1 MLSFNNLE
9 LVLGGKTLFDD
20 VSLTIHHH
28 QKVGLVGANGTG
40 KTSLFKVIKKEI
52 EVDQS
57 TVSFPNDLRISYL
70 AQEVPASDEIAL
82 QYVLSGDYRL
92 IEIQHEIELA
102 EKEEK
107 FELLAELY
115 ETYSALDG
123 YSAKSKAEQLM
134 AGLGFKSEDFS
145 KSLKDFSG
153 GWRVRLNLAKTLMQ
167 PSDLMLL
174 DEPTNHL
181 DLDAI
186 LWLSNWIKSFPGAL
200 ILISHDRDFL
210 DDCVSSIAHL
220 YRQSIELY
228 SGNFTQFEILRAAKL
243 AEIQSN
249 FIKQQ
254 KEVAHMQSFIN
265 RFKAKATKARQ
276 AQSRVKALEK
286 MELIAPAHIDSP
298 FNFTISETEK
308 ISNPLIS
315 LSESNLGYDN
325 PILSKINLTIA
336 PGDRIGLLGP
346 NGAGKSTLIKSIVGS
361 IPVLDGDREIGSNF
375 RVGYFSQ
382 HQVDDLDL
390 SISAFTH
397 IQRLD
402 ETKTEKQ
409 IRTYLGGFNFKGDKV
424 KDPIHLFSGGE
435 KARLAFAIISYQKP
449 NILLMDEPT
458 NHLDM
463 EMRHA
468 LTIALQAF
476 KGAILLI
483 SHDRHLLNSS
493 VDHFYLVDN
502 GGVDLFNGDL
512 NDYKNYILDIK
523 STGIKETKKKSKT
536 SKEDRDDNTKLLKS
550 LSIDISKLEKRLLR
564 LNAKLEEANLKL
576 ADPNLYK
583 DDSADNLQDLIRN
596 QLELSNEVELADQQ
610 WMDKVTTIR
619 IFILKRMARPERFE
633 LPTPWF
639 VAKYSIQ
646 LSYGRFF

>member
-40 KTSLFKVIKKEI
+40 KTSLFKIIKKEI

-57 TVSFPNDLRISYL
+57 TVSFPSDLRISYL
-70 AQEVPASDEIAL
+70 AQEVKGTDEIAL
-82 QYVLSGDYRL
+82 DYVLSGDSNL
-92 IEIQHEIELA
+92 IDIQKKIENAEIEENYEILG
-102 EKEEK
+102 
-107 FELLAELY
+107 ELY
-115 ETYSALDG
+115 EVYSSLDG

-134 AGLGFKSEDFS
+134 VGLGFKSDDFD
-145 KSLKDFSG
+145 KPLKDFSG

-186 LWLSNWIKSFPGAL
+186 LWLSNWIKSFKGAL

-210 DDCVSSIAHL
+210 DDCVSYVAHL
-220 YRQSIELY
+220 YHQSIELY
-228 SGNFTQFEILRAAKL
+228 SGNYSQFEILRAAKM

-298 FNFTISETEK
+298 FNFTISETDK
-308 ISNPLIS
+308 ISNPLVT
-315 LSESNLGYDN
+315 LNRAELGYSE
-325 PILSKINLTIA
+325 PILLNVGFTIC

-346 NGAGKSTLIKSIVGS
+346 NGAGKSTLIKSIVGTLP
-361 IPVLDGDREIGSNF
+361 ILDGDRETGTNIK
-375 RVGYFSQ
+375 VGYFSQ

-390 SISAFTH
+390 SISAFVH

-409 IRTYLGGFNFKGDKV
+409 IRTYLGGFAFKGDKV
-424 KDPIHLFSGGE
+424 KDPIRLFSGGE

-468 LTIALQAF
+468 LTVAIQTF

-493 VDHFYLVDN
+493 VDTFYLIDN
-502 GGVDLFNGDL
+502 GALEIFDGDL
-512 NDYKNYILDIK
+512 DDYKNYILDIK
-523 STGIKETKKKSKT
+523 SSDNKQSKKKKSTKDGP
-536 SKEDRDDNTKLLKS
+536 KEDNSEKIKTLNSSISKLDKRLFRLNTKLT
-550 LSIDISKLEKRLLR
+550 D
-564 LNAKLEEANLKL
+564 ANNKL
-576 ADPNLYK
+576 ADPELYS
-583 DDSADNLQDLIRN
+583 DDSSEDLQDLIRN
-596 QLELSNEVELADQQ
+596 QLELTNEVEAAEKE
-610 WMDKVTTIR
+610 WMDKAAELD
-619 IFILKRMARPERFE
+619 ILK
-633 LPTPWF
+633 
-639 VAKYSIQ
+639 
-646 LSYGRFF
+646 

>member
-28 QKVGLVGANGTG
+28 QKVGLIGANGTG

-57 TVSFPNDLRISYL
+57 SVSYPNDLRISYL

-92 IEIQHEIELA
+92 LEIQHEIELA

-107 FELLAELY
+107 FEILAELY

-134 AGLGFKSEDFS
+134 VGLGFKSEDFN
-145 KSLKDFSG
+145 KPLKDFSG

-210 DDCVSSIAHL
+210 DDCVSFIAHL
-220 YRQSIELY
+220 YHQSIELY

-249 FIKQQ
+249 YVKQQ

-315 LSESNLGYDN
+315 LSDSSLGYN
-325 PILSKINLTIA
+325 TPILSMVNLSIA

-361 IPVLDGDREIGSNF
+361 ISLIDGQREAGTNF
-375 RVGYFSQ
+375 KVGYFSQ

-468 LTIALQAF
+468 LTIALQTF
-476 KGAILLI
+476 RGAILLI

-502 GGVDLFNGDL
+502 GRVDIFNGDL

-523 STGIKETKKKSKT
+523 SSDIKETKKKVKSSKDN
-536 SKEDRDDNTKLLKS
+536 KEDNSKLIKS
-550 LSIDISKLEKRLLR
+550 LNIEISKLEKRLLR
-564 LNAKLEEANLKL
+564 LNTKLDEANLKL
-576 ADPNLYK
+576 ADPDLYK
-583 DDSADNLQDLIRN
+583 DDSSDNLQDLIRN
-596 QLELSNEVELADQQ
+596 QLELSNEVELADQE
-610 WMDKVTTIR
+610 WMDKVTH
-619 IFILKRMARPERFE
+619 LE
-633 LPTPWF
+633 
-639 VAKYSIQ
+639 S
-646 LSYGRFF
+646 LS

>member
-40 KTSLFKVIKKEI
+40 KTSLFKIIKKEI

-57 TVSFPNDLRISYL
+57 TVSFPSDLRISYL
-70 AQEVPASDEIAL
+70 AQEVKGTDEIAL
-82 QYVLSGDYRL
+82 DYVLSGDSNL
-92 IEIQHEIELA
+92 IDIQKKIEKAEIDENYEILG
-102 EKEEK
+102 
-107 FELLAELY
+107 ELY
-115 ETYSALDG
+115 EVYSSLDG

-134 AGLGFKSEDFS
+134 VGLGFKSDDFD
-145 KSLKDFSG
+145 KPLKDFSG

-186 LWLSNWIKSFPGAL
+186 LWLSNWIKSFKGAM

-210 DDCVSSIAHL
+210 DDCVSYVAHL
-220 YRQSIELY
+220 YQQSIELY
-228 SGNFTQFEILRAAKL
+228 SGNYSQFEILRAAKM

-298 FNFTISETEK
+298 FNFTISETDK
-308 ISNPLIS
+308 ISNPLVT
-315 LSESNLGYDN
+315 LNRAGLGYSE
-325 PILSKINLTIA
+325 PILSNVGFTIC

-346 NGAGKSTLIKSIVGS
+346 NGAGKSTLIKSIVGTLP
-361 IPVLDGDREIGSNF
+361 ILDGDRETGTNIK
-375 RVGYFSQ
+375 VGYFSQ

-390 SISAFTH
+390 SISAFVH

-409 IRTYLGGFNFKGDKV
+409 IRTYLGGFAFKGDKV
-424 KDPIHLFSGGE
+424 KDPIRLFSGGE

-468 LTIALQAF
+468 LTVAIQTF

-493 VDHFYLVDN
+493 VDTFYLIDN
-502 GGVDLFNGDL
+502 GALEIFDGDL
-512 NDYKNYILDIK
+512 DDYKNYILDIK
-523 STGIKETKKKSKT
+523 SSDNKQSKKKKSVKNGP
-536 SKEDRDDNTKLLKS
+536 KEDNSEKIKTLNSSISKLDKRLFRLNTKLT
-550 LSIDISKLEKRLLR
+550 
-564 LNAKLEEANLKL
+564 EANNKL
-576 ADPNLYK
+576 ADPELYS
-583 DDSADNLQDLIRN
+583 DDSSEDLQDLIRN
-596 QLELSNEVELADQQ
+596 QLELTNEIEAAEKE
-610 WMDKVTTIR
+610 WMDR
-619 IFILKRMARPERFE
+619 AAELDILK
-633 LPTPWF
+633 
-639 VAKYSIQ
+639 
-646 LSYGRFF
+646 

>member
-28 QKVGLVGANGTG
+28 QKVGLIGANGTG

-57 TVSFPNDLRISYL
+57 SVSYPNDLRISYL

-92 IEIQHEIELA
+92 LEIQHEIELA

-107 FELLAELY
+107 FEILAELY

-134 AGLGFKSEDFS
+134 VGLGFKSEDFN
-145 KSLKDFSG
+145 KPLKDFSG

-210 DDCVSSIAHL
+210 DDCVSFIAHL
-220 YRQSIELY
+220 YHQSIELY

-249 FIKQQ
+249 YVKQQ

-298 FNFTISETEK
+298 FNFTIFETEK

-315 LSESNLGYDN
+315 LSDSSLGYN
-325 PILSKINLTIA
+325 TPILSMVNLSIA

-361 IPVLDGDREIGSNF
+361 ISLIDGQREAGTNF
-375 RVGYFSQ
+375 KVGYFSQ

-402 ETKTEKQ
+402 ETQTEKQ

-468 LTIALQAF
+468 LTIALQTF
-476 KGAILLI
+476 RGAILLI

-502 GGVDLFNGDL
+502 GRVDIFNGDL

-523 STGIKETKKKSKT
+523 SSDIKETKKKVKSSKDN
-536 SKEDRDDNTKLLKS
+536 KEDNSKLIKS
-550 LSIDISKLEKRLLR
+550 LNIEISKLEKRLLR
-564 LNAKLEEANLKL
+564 LNTKLDEANLKL
-576 ADPNLYK
+576 ADPDLYK
-583 DDSADNLQDLIRN
+583 DDSSDNLQDLIRN
-596 QLELSNEVELADQQ
+596 QLELSNEVELADQE
-610 WMDKVTTIR
+610 WMDKVTH
-619 IFILKRMARPERFE
+619 LE
-633 LPTPWF
+633 
-639 VAKYSIQ
+639 S
-646 LSYGRFF
+646 LS

>member
-361 IPVLDGDREIGSNF
+361 IPVLDGNREIGSNF

-502 GGVDLFNGDL
+502 GGVDIFNGDL
-512 NDYKNYILDIK
+512 DDYKNYILDIK

-550 LSIDISKLEKRLLR
+550 LSKDISKLEKRLLR

-596 QLELSNEVELADQQ
+596 QLELSNEVELADQE
-610 WMDKVTTIR
+610 WMDKVT
-619 IFILKRMARPERFE
+619 
-633 LPTPWF
+633 
-639 VAKYSIQ
+639 Q
-646 LSYGRFF
+646 LESLS

>member
-40 KTSLFKVIKKEI
+40 KTSLFKIIKKEI

-57 TVSFPNDLRISYL
+57 TVSFPSDLRISYL
-70 AQEVPASDEIAL
+70 AQEVKGTDEIAL
-82 QYVLSGDYRL
+82 DYVLSGDSNL
-92 IEIQHEIELA
+92 IDIQKKIEKAEIDENYEILG
-102 EKEEK
+102 
-107 FELLAELY
+107 ELY
-115 ETYSALDG
+115 EVYSSLDG

-134 AGLGFKSEDFS
+134 VGLGFKSDDFD
-145 KSLKDFSG
+145 KPLKDFSG

-186 LWLSNWIKSFPGAL
+186 LWLSNWIKSFKGAM

-210 DDCVSSIAHL
+210 DDCVSYVAHL
-220 YRQSIELY
+220 YQQSIELY
-228 SGNFTQFEILRAAKL
+228 SGNYSQFEILRAAKM

-298 FNFTISETEK
+298 FNFTISETDK
-308 ISNPLIS
+308 ISNPLVT
-315 LSESNLGYDN
+315 LNRAGLGYSE
-325 PILSKINLTIA
+325 PILSNVGFTIC

-346 NGAGKSTLIKSIVGS
+346 NGAGKSTLIKSIVGTLP
-361 IPVLDGDREIGSNF
+361 ILDGDRETGTNIK
-375 RVGYFSQ
+375 VGYFSQ

-390 SISAFTH
+390 SISAFVH

-409 IRTYLGGFNFKGDKV
+409 IRTYLGGFAFKGDKV
-424 KDPIHLFSGGE
+424 KDPIRLFSGGE

-468 LTIALQAF
+468 LTVAIQTF

-493 VDHFYLVDN
+493 VDTFYLIDN
-502 GGVDLFNGDL
+502 GALEIFDGDL
-512 NDYKNYILDIK
+512 DDYKNYILDIK
-523 STGIKETKKKSKT
+523 SSDNKQSKKKKSVKDGL
-536 SKEDRDDNTKLLKS
+536 KEDNSEKIKTLNSSISKLDKRLFRLNTKLT
-550 LSIDISKLEKRLLR
+550 
-564 LNAKLEEANLKL
+564 EANNKL
-576 ADPNLYK
+576 ADPELYS
-583 DDSADNLQDLIRN
+583 DDSSEDLQDLIRN
-596 QLELSNEVELADQQ
+596 QLELTNEVEAAEKE
-610 WMDKVTTIR
+610 WMDKAAELD
-619 IFILKRMARPERFE
+619 ILK
-633 LPTPWF
+633 
-639 VAKYSIQ
+639 
-646 LSYGRFF
+646 

>member
-28 QKVGLVGANGTG
+28 QKVGLIGANGTG

-57 TVSFPNDLRISYL
+57 SVSYPNDLRISYL
-70 AQEVPASDEIAL
+70 AQEVPASDEITL
-82 QYVLSGDYRL
+82 QYVLSGDHML
-92 IEIQHEIELA
+92 LEIQREIELA

-107 FELLAELY
+107 FEILAELY
-115 ETYSALDG
+115 EKYTALDG
-123 YSAKSKAEQLM
+123 YSAQSKAEQLM
-134 AGLGFKSEDFS
+134 VGLGFKSEDFN
-145 KSLKDFSG
+145 KPLKDFSG

-210 DDCVSSIAHL
+210 DDCVSFIAHL
-220 YRQSIELY
+220 YHQSIELY

-249 FIKQQ
+249 YVKQQ

-286 MELIAPAHIDSP
+286 MELVAPAHIDSP

-315 LSESNLGYDN
+315 LSDSSLGYDI
-325 PILSKINLTIA
+325 PILSMVNLSIA

-361 IPVLDGDREIGSNF
+361 ISLIDGQREVGTNF
-375 RVGYFSQ
+375 KVGYFSQ
-382 HQVDDLDL
+382 HQVNDLDL

-402 ETKTEKQ
+402 EIKTEKQ

-468 LTIALQAF
+468 LTIALQTF
-476 KGAILLI
+476 RGAILLI

-502 GGVDLFNGDL
+502 GRVDIFNGDL

-523 STGIKETKKKSKT
+523 SSDIKEKKKKAKSSKDN
-536 SKEDRDDNTKLLKS
+536 KEYNNKLIKS
-550 LSIDISKLEKRLLR
+550 LNIEISKLEKRLLR
-564 LNAKLEEANLKL
+564 LNTKLEEANLKL
-576 ADPNLYK
+576 ADPDLYK
-583 DDSADNLQDLIRN
+583 DHSSDNLQDLIRN
-596 QLELSNEVELADQQ
+596 QLELSNEVKLADQE
-610 WMDKVTTIR
+610 WMDKVTH
-619 IFILKRMARPERFE
+619 LE
-633 LPTPWF
+633 
-639 VAKYSIQ
+639 S
-646 LSYGRFF
+646 LS

>member
-20 VSLTIHHH
+20 VSLTIHHQ

-40 KTSLFKVIKKEI
+40 KTSLFKVIKNEI

-57 TVSFPNDLRISYL
+57 SVNFPSDLRISYL
-70 AQEVPASDEIAL
+70 AQEVPGSDEISL
-82 QYVLSGDYRL
+82 DYVLSGDHKL
-92 IEIQHEIELA
+92 IEIQKEIELA
-102 EKEEK
+102 EREEK
-107 FELLAELY
+107 YDLLAELY
-115 ETYSALDG
+115 ETYSSLDG

-134 AGLGFKSEDFS
+134 VGLGFKSEDFT

-200 ILISHDRDFL
+200 ILISHDREFL
-210 DDCVSSIAHL
+210 DDCVSYIAHL
-220 YRQSIELY
+220 YHQSIELY
-228 SGNFTQFEILRAAKL
+228 SGNYSQFEILRAAKM

-315 LSESNLGYDN
+315 LSQSNLGYKEV
-325 PILSKINLTIA
+325 ILSSIDLTIC

-361 IPVLDGDREIGSNF
+361 IPILNGNREVGTNF

-390 SISAFTH
+390 SISAFIH

-468 LTIALQAF
+468 LTIALQTF

-493 VDHFYLVDN
+493 VDSFYLVDN
-502 GGVDLFNGDL
+502 GKVDIFNGDL
-512 NDYKNYILDIK
+512 NDYKNYILDIN
-523 STGIKETKKKSKT
+523 SVELRESKKKKN
-536 SKEDRDDNTKLLKS
+536 KEPNEIKDNTQAIKS
-550 LSIDISKLEKRLLR
+550 LNIEISKLEKRLIR
-564 LNAKLEEANLKL
+564 LNNKLDEANLKL
-576 ADPNLYK
+576 ADPDLYNDSSN
-583 DDSADNLQDLIRN
+583 DDLQDLIRN
-596 QLELSNEVELADQQ
+596 QLELSNEVELVDAE
-610 WMDKVTTIR
+610 WMDRVSK
-619 IFILKRMARPERFE
+619 LDS
-633 LPTPWF
+633 LN
-639 VAKYSIQ
+639 
-646 LSYGRFF
+646 

>member
-134 AGLGFKSEDFS
+134 VGLGFKSEDFS

-220 YRQSIELY
+220 YHQSIELY

-249 FIKQQ
+249 FVKQQ

-502 GGVDLFNGDL
+502 GGVDIFNGDL

-550 LSIDISKLEKRLLR
+550 LSTDISKLEKRLLR

-610 WMDKVTTIR
+610 WMDKVT
-619 IFILKRMARPERFE
+619 
-633 LPTPWF
+633 
-639 VAKYSIQ
+639 Q
-646 LSYGRFF
+646 LESLS

>member
-28 QKVGLVGANGTG
+28 QKVGLIGANGTG

-57 TVSFPNDLRISYL
+57 SVSYPNDLRISYL

-92 IEIQHEIELA
+92 LEIQHEIELA

-107 FELLAELY
+107 FEILAELY

-134 AGLGFKSEDFS
+134 VGLGFKSEDFN
-145 KSLKDFSG
+145 KPLKDFSG

-210 DDCVSSIAHL
+210 DDGVSFIAHL
-220 YRQSIELY
+220 YHQSIELY

-249 FIKQQ
+249 YVKQQ
-254 KEVAHMQSFIN
+254 KEVVHMQSFIN

-315 LSESNLGYDN
+315 LSDSSLGYN
-325 PILSKINLTIA
+325 TPILSMVNLSIA

-361 IPVLDGDREIGSNF
+361 ISLIDGQREAGTNF
-375 RVGYFSQ
+375 KVGYFSQ

-402 ETKTEKQ
+402 ETQTEKQ
-409 IRTYLGGFNFKGDKV
+409 IRSYLGGFNFKGDKV

-468 LTIALQAF
+468 LTIALQTF
-476 KGAILLI
+476 RGAILLI

-502 GGVDLFNGDL
+502 GRVDIFNGDL

-523 STGIKETKKKSKT
+523 SSDIKETKKKVKSSKDN
-536 SKEDRDDNTKLLKS
+536 KEDNSKLIKS
-550 LSIDISKLEKRLLR
+550 LNIEISKLEKRLLR
-564 LNAKLEEANLKL
+564 LNTKLDEANLKL
-576 ADPNLYK
+576 ADPDLYK
-583 DDSADNLQDLIRN
+583 DDSSDNLQDLIRN
-596 QLELSNEVELADQQ
+596 QLELSNEVELADQE
-610 WMDKVTTIR
+610 WMDKVTH
-619 IFILKRMARPERFE
+619 LE
-633 LPTPWF
+633 
-639 VAKYSIQ
+639 S
-646 LSYGRFF
+646 LS

>member
-20 VSLTIHHH
+20 VSLTIHHQ

-40 KTSLFKVIKKEI
+40 KTSLFKVIKNEI

-57 TVSFPNDLRISYL
+57 SVNFPSDLRISYL
-70 AQEVPASDEIAL
+70 AQEVPGSDEISL
-82 QYVLSGDYRL
+82 DYVLSGDHKL
-92 IEIQHEIELA
+92 IEIQKEIELA
-102 EKEEK
+102 EREEK
-107 FELLAELY
+107 YDLLAELY
-115 ETYSALDG
+115 ETYSSLDG

-134 AGLGFKSEDFS
+134 VGLGFKSEDFT

-200 ILISHDRDFL
+200 ILISHDREFL
-210 DDCVSSIAHL
+210 DDCVSYIAHL
-220 YRQSIELY
+220 YHQSIELY
-228 SGNFTQFEILRAAKL
+228 SGNYSQFEILRAAKM

-315 LSESNLGYDN
+315 LNQSNLGYKEV
-325 PILSKINLTIA
+325 ILSSIDLTIC

-361 IPVLDGDREIGSNF
+361 IPILNGDREVGTNF

-390 SISAFTH
+390 SISAFIH

-402 ETKTEKQ
+402 DTKTEKQ
-409 IRTYLGGFNFKGDKV
+409 IRTYLGGFNFRGDKV

-468 LTIALQAF
+468 LTIALQTF

-493 VDHFYLVDN
+493 VDSFYLVDN
-502 GGVDLFNGDL
+502 GKVDIFNGDL
-512 NDYKNYILDIK
+512 NDYKNYILDIN
-523 STGIKETKKKSKT
+523 SVELRDTKKKKNKEPNESK
-536 SKEDRDDNTKLLKS
+536 DNTQAIKS
-550 LSIDISKLEKRLLR
+550 LNIEISKLEKRLLR
-564 LNAKLEEANLKL
+564 LNSKLDEANLKL
-576 ADPNLYK
+576 ADPDLYK
-583 DDSADNLQDLIRN
+583 DSSNDDLQDLIRN
-596 QLELSNEVELADQQ
+596 QLELSNEVELVDKE
-610 WMDKVTTIR
+610 WMD
-619 IFILKRMARPERFE
+619 MASK
-633 LPTPWF
+633 LD
-639 VAKYSIQ
+639 S
-646 LSYGRFF
+646 LN

>member
-57 TVSFPNDLRISYL
+57 TISFPNDLRISYL

-512 NDYKNYILDIK
+512 DDYKNYILDIK

-550 LSIDISKLEKRLLR
+550 LSTDISKLEKRLLR

-610 WMDKVTTIR
+610 WMDKVT
-619 IFILKRMARPERFE
+619 
-633 LPTPWF
+633 
-639 VAKYSIQ
+639 Q
-646 LSYGRFF
+646 LESLS

>member
-40 KTSLFKVIKKEI
+40 KTSLFKIIKKEI

-57 TVSFPNDLRISYL
+57 TVSFPSDLRISYL
-70 AQEVPASDEIAL
+70 AQEVKGTDEIAL
-82 QYVLSGDYRL
+82 DYVLSGDSNL
-92 IEIQHEIELA
+92 IDIQKKIEKAETDENYEILG
-102 EKEEK
+102 
-107 FELLAELY
+107 ELY
-115 ETYSALDG
+115 EVYSSLDG

-134 AGLGFKSEDFS
+134 VGLGFKSDDFD
-145 KSLKDFSG
+145 KPLKDFSG

-186 LWLSNWIKSFPGAL
+186 LWLSNWIKSFKGAM

-210 DDCVSSIAHL
+210 DDCVSYVAHL
-220 YRQSIELY
+220 YQQSIELY
-228 SGNFTQFEILRAAKL
+228 SGNYSQFEILRAAKM

-298 FNFTISETEK
+298 FNFTISETDK
-308 ISNPLIS
+308 ISNPLVT
-315 LSESNLGYDN
+315 LNRAGLGYSE
-325 PILSKINLTIA
+325 PILSNVGFTIC

-346 NGAGKSTLIKSIVGS
+346 NGAGKSTLIKSIVGTLP
-361 IPVLDGDREIGSNF
+361 ILDGDRETGTNIK
-375 RVGYFSQ
+375 VGYFSQ

-390 SISAFTH
+390 SISAFIH

-409 IRTYLGGFNFKGDKV
+409 IRTYLGGFAFKGDKV
-424 KDPIHLFSGGE
+424 KDPIRLFSGGE

-468 LTIALQAF
+468 LTVAIQTF

-493 VDHFYLVDN
+493 VDTFYLIDN
-502 GGVDLFNGDL
+502 GALEIFDGDL
-512 NDYKNYILDIK
+512 DDYKNYILDIK
-523 STGIKETKKKSKT
+523 SSDNKQSKKKKSVKDGP
-536 SKEDRDDNTKLLKS
+536 KEDNSEKIKTLNSSISKLDKRLFRLNTKLT
-550 LSIDISKLEKRLLR
+550 
-564 LNAKLEEANLKL
+564 EANNKL
-576 ADPNLYK
+576 ADPELYS
-583 DDSADNLQDLIRN
+583 DDSSEDLQDLIRN
-596 QLELSNEVELADQQ
+596 QLELTNEIEAAEKE
-610 WMDKVTTIR
+610 WMDR
-619 IFILKRMARPERFE
+619 AAELDILK
-633 LPTPWF
+633 
-639 VAKYSIQ
+639 
-646 LSYGRFF
+646 

>member
-134 AGLGFKSEDFS
+134 VGLGFKSEDFS

-228 SGNFTQFEILRAAKL
+228 AGNFTQFEILRAAKL

-298 FNFTISETEK
+298 FNFTIYETEK

-361 IPVLDGDREIGSNF
+361 IPVLDGNREIGSNF

-502 GGVDLFNGDL
+502 GGVDIFNGDL

-550 LSIDISKLEKRLLR
+550 LSTDISKLEKRLLR

-583 DDSADNLQDLIRN
+583 DDSEDNLQDLIRN

-610 WMDKVTTIR
+610 WMDKVT
-619 IFILKRMARPERFE
+619 
-633 LPTPWF
+633 
-639 VAKYSIQ
+639 Q
-646 LSYGRFF
+646 LESLS

>member
-40 KTSLFKVIKKEI
+40 KTSLFKIIKKEI

-57 TVSFPNDLRISYL
+57 TVSFPSDLRISYL
-70 AQEVPASDEIAL
+70 AQEVKGTDEVAL
-82 QYVLSGDYRL
+82 DYVLSGDSNL
-92 IEIQHEIELA
+92 IDIQKKIEKAEIDENYEILG
-102 EKEEK
+102 
-107 FELLAELY
+107 ELY
-115 ETYSALDG
+115 EVYSSLDG

-134 AGLGFKSEDFS
+134 VGLGFKSDDFD
-145 KSLKDFSG
+145 KPLKDFSG

-186 LWLSNWIKSFPGAL
+186 LWLSNWIKSFKGAM

-210 DDCVSSIAHL
+210 DDCVSYVAHL
-220 YRQSIELY
+220 YQQSIELY
-228 SGNFTQFEILRAAKL
+228 SGNYSQFEILRAAKM

-298 FNFTISETEK
+298 FNFTISETDK
-308 ISNPLIS
+308 ISNPLVT
-315 LSESNLGYDN
+315 LNRAGLGYSE
-325 PILSKINLTIA
+325 PILSNVGFTIC

-346 NGAGKSTLIKSIVGS
+346 NGAGKSTLIKSIVGTLP
-361 IPVLDGDREIGSNF
+361 ILDGDRETGTNIK
-375 RVGYFSQ
+375 VGYFSQ

-390 SISAFTH
+390 SISAFVH

-409 IRTYLGGFNFKGDKV
+409 IRTYLGGFAFKGDKV
-424 KDPIHLFSGGE
+424 KDPIRLFSGGE

-468 LTIALQAF
+468 LTVAIQTF

-493 VDHFYLVDN
+493 VDTFYLIDN
-502 GGVDLFNGDL
+502 GALEIFDGDL
-512 NDYKNYILDIK
+512 DDYKNYILDIK
-523 STGIKETKKKSKT
+523 SSDNKQSKKKKSIKDGP
-536 SKEDRDDNTKLLKS
+536 KEDNSEKIKTLNSSISKLDKRLFRLNTKLT
-550 LSIDISKLEKRLLR
+550 
-564 LNAKLEEANLKL
+564 EANNKL
-576 ADPNLYK
+576 ADPELYS
-583 DDSADNLQDLIRN
+583 DDSSEDLQDLIRN
-596 QLELSNEVELADQQ
+596 QLELTNEIEAAEKE
-610 WMDKVTTIR
+610 WMDKAAELD
-619 IFILKRMARPERFE
+619 ILK
-633 LPTPWF
+633 
-639 VAKYSIQ
+639 
-646 LSYGRFF
+646 

>member
-40 KTSLFKVIKKEI
+40 KTSLFKIIKKEI

-57 TVSFPNDLRISYL
+57 TVSFPSDLRISYL
-70 AQEVPASDEIAL
+70 AQEVKGTDEIAL
-82 QYVLSGDYRL
+82 DYVLSGDANL
-92 IEIQHEIELA
+92 IDIQKKIEKAEIDENYEILG
-102 EKEEK
+102 
-107 FELLAELY
+107 ELY
-115 ETYSALDG
+115 EVYSSLDG

-134 AGLGFKSEDFS
+134 VGLGFKSGDFN
-145 KSLKDFSG
+145 KPLKDFSG

-186 LWLSNWIKSFPGAL
+186 LWLSNWIKSFKGAL

-210 DDCVSSIAHL
+210 DDCILYVAHL
-220 YRQSIELY
+220 YQQSIELY
-228 SGNFTQFEILRAAKL
+228 SGNYSQFEILRAAKM

-298 FNFTISETEK
+298 FNFTISETDK
-308 ISNPLIS
+308 ISNPLVT
-315 LSESNLGYDN
+315 LNRAGLGYSE
-325 PILSKINLTIA
+325 PILSNVAFTIC

-346 NGAGKSTLIKSIVGS
+346 NGAGKSTLIKSIVGTLP
-361 IPVLDGDREIGSNF
+361 ILDGDRETGTNIK
-375 RVGYFSQ
+375 VGYFSQ

-390 SISAFTH
+390 SISAFMH

-409 IRTYLGGFNFKGDKV
+409 IRTYLGGFAFKGDKV
-424 KDPIHLFSGGE
+424 KDPIRLFSGGE

-468 LTIALQAF
+468 LTVAIQTF

-493 VDHFYLVDN
+493 VDTFYLIDN
-502 GGVDLFNGDL
+502 GTLEIFDGDL
-512 NDYKNYILDIK
+512 DDYKNYILDIK
-523 STGIKETKKKSKT
+523 SSDNKESKKKKSIKDGP
-536 SKEDRDDNTKLLKS
+536 KEDNSEKIKTLNSSISKLDKRLFRLNTKLT
-550 LSIDISKLEKRLLR
+550 
-564 LNAKLEEANLKL
+564 EANNKL
-576 ADPNLYK
+576 ADPELYS
-583 DDSADNLQDLIRN
+583 DDSSEDLQDLIRN
-596 QLELSNEVELADQQ
+596 QLELTNEVEVAEKE
-610 WMDKVTTIR
+610 WMDK
-619 IFILKRMARPERFE
+619 AGE
-633 LPTPWF
+633 LESF
-639 VAKYSIQ
+639 K
-646 LSYGRFF
+646 

>member
-28 QKVGLVGANGTG
+28 QKVGLIGANGTG

-57 TVSFPNDLRISYL
+57 SVSYPNDLRISYL

-82 QYVLSGDYRL
+82 QYVLSGDHML
-92 IEIQHEIELA
+92 LEIQREIELA

-107 FELLAELY
+107 FEILAELY
-115 ETYSALDG
+115 EKYTALDG
-123 YSAKSKAEQLM
+123 YSAQSKAEQLM
-134 AGLGFKSEDFS
+134 VGLGFKSEDFN
-145 KSLKDFSG
+145 KPLKDFSG

-210 DDCVSSIAHL
+210 DDCVSFIAHL
-220 YRQSIELY
+220 YHQSIELY

-249 FIKQQ
+249 YVKQQ

-286 MELIAPAHIDSP
+286 MELVAPAHIDSP

-315 LSESNLGYDN
+315 LSDSSLGYDI
-325 PILSKINLTIA
+325 PILSMVNLSIA

-361 IPVLDGDREIGSNF
+361 ISLIDGQREVGTNF
-375 RVGYFSQ
+375 KVGYFSQ

-402 ETKTEKQ
+402 EIKTEKQ

-458 NHLDM
+458 NKLFHVIGI
-463 EMRHA
+463 A
-468 LTIALQAF
+468 LTIALQTF
-476 KGAILLI
+476 RGAILLI

-502 GGVDLFNGDL
+502 GRVDIFNGDL

-523 STGIKETKKKSKT
+523 SSDIKEKKKKAKSSKDN
-536 SKEDRDDNTKLLKS
+536 KEYNNKLIKS
-550 LSIDISKLEKRLLR
+550 LNIEISKLEKRLLR
-564 LNAKLEEANLKL
+564 LNTKLEEANLKL
-576 ADPNLYK
+576 ADPDLYK
-583 DDSADNLQDLIRN
+583 DHSSDNLQDLIRN
-596 QLELSNEVELADQQ
+596 QLELSNEVKLADQE
-610 WMDKVTTIR
+610 WMDKVTH
-619 IFILKRMARPERFE
+619 LE
-633 LPTPWF
+633 
-639 VAKYSIQ
+639 S
-646 LSYGRFF
+646 LS

>member
-28 QKVGLVGANGTG
+28 QKVGLIGANGTG

-57 TVSFPNDLRISYL
+57 SVSYPNDLRISYL

-82 QYVLSGDYRL
+82 QYVLSGDHML
-92 IEIQHEIELA
+92 LEIQREIELA

-107 FELLAELY
+107 FEILAELY
-115 ETYSALDG
+115 EKYTALDG
-123 YSAKSKAEQLM
+123 YSAQSKAEQLM
-134 AGLGFKSEDFS
+134 VGLGFKSEDFN
-145 KSLKDFSG
+145 KPLKDFSG

-210 DDCVSSIAHL
+210 DDCVSFIAHL
-220 YRQSIELY
+220 YHQSIELY

-249 FIKQQ
+249 YVKQQ

-286 MELIAPAHIDSP
+286 MELVAPAHIDSP

-315 LSESNLGYDN
+315 LSDSSLGYDI
-325 PILSKINLTIA
+325 PILSMVNLSIA

-361 IPVLDGDREIGSNF
+361 ISLIDGQREVGTNF
-375 RVGYFSQ
+375 KVGYFSQ

-402 ETKTEKQ
+402 EIKTEKQ

-468 LTIALQAF
+468 LTIALQTF
-476 KGAILLI
+476 RGAILLI

-502 GGVDLFNGDL
+502 GRVDIFNGDL

-523 STGIKETKKKSKT
+523 SSDIKEKKKKAKSSKDN
-536 SKEDRDDNTKLLKS
+536 KEYNKKLIKS
-550 LSIDISKLEKRLLR
+550 LNIEISKLEKRLLR
-564 LNAKLEEANLKL
+564 LNTKLEEANLKL
-576 ADPNLYK
+576 ADPDLYK
-583 DDSADNLQDLIRN
+583 DHSSDNLQDLIRN
-596 QLELSNEVELADQQ
+596 QLELSNEVKLADQE
-610 WMDKVTTIR
+610 WMDKVTH
-619 IFILKRMARPERFE
+619 LE
-633 LPTPWF
+633 
-639 VAKYSIQ
+639 S
-646 LSYGRFF
+646 LS

>member
-40 KTSLFKVIKKEI
+40 KTSLFKIIKKEI

-57 TVSFPNDLRISYL
+57 TVSFPSDLRISYL
-70 AQEVPASDEIAL
+70 AQEVKGTDEIAL
-82 QYVLSGDYRL
+82 DYVLSGDANL
-92 IEIQHEIELA
+92 IDIQKKIEKAEIDENYEILG
-102 EKEEK
+102 
-107 FELLAELY
+107 ELY
-115 ETYSALDG
+115 EVYSSLDG

-134 AGLGFKSEDFS
+134 VGLGFKSGDFN
-145 KSLKDFSG
+145 KPLKDFSG

-186 LWLSNWIKSFPGAL
+186 LWLSNWIKSFKGAL

-210 DDCVSSIAHL
+210 DDCISYVAHL
-220 YRQSIELY
+220 YQQSIELY
-228 SGNFTQFEILRAAKL
+228 SGNYSQFEILRAAKM

-298 FNFTISETEK
+298 FNFTISETDK
-308 ISNPLIS
+308 ISNPLVT
-315 LSESNLGYDN
+315 LNGAGLGYSE
-325 PILSKINLTIA
+325 PILSNVAFTIC

-346 NGAGKSTLIKSIVGS
+346 NGAGKSTLIKSIVGTLP
-361 IPVLDGDREIGSNF
+361 ILDGDRETGTNIK
-375 RVGYFSQ
+375 VGYFSQ

-390 SISAFTH
+390 SISAFMH

-409 IRTYLGGFNFKGDKV
+409 IRTYLGGFAFKGDKV
-424 KDPIHLFSGGE
+424 KDPIRLFSGGE

-468 LTIALQAF
+468 LTVAIQTF
-476 KGAILLI
+476 KG
-483 SHDRHLLNSS
+483 
-493 VDHFYLVDN
+493 
-502 GGVDLFNGDL
+502 
-512 NDYKNYILDIK
+512 
-523 STGIKETKKKSKT
+523 
-536 SKEDRDDNTKLLKS
+536 
-550 LSIDISKLEKRLLR
+550 
-564 LNAKLEEANLKL
+564 L
-576 ADPNLYK
+576 A
-583 DDSADNLQDLIRN
+583 RC
-596 QLELSNEVELADQQ
+596 E
-610 WMDKVTTIR
+610 
-619 IFILKRMARPERFE
+619 
-633 LPTPWF
+633 
-639 VAKYSIQ
+639 
-646 LSYGRFF
+646 

>member
-28 QKVGLVGANGTG
+28 QKVGLIGANGTG

-57 TVSFPNDLRISYL
+57 SVSYPNDLRISYL
-70 AQEVPASDEIAL
+70 AQEVPALDEIAL
-82 QYVLSGDYRL
+82 QYVLSGDHML
-92 IEIQHEIELA
+92 LEIQREIELA

-107 FELLAELY
+107 FEILAELY
-115 ETYSALDG
+115 ETYTALDG
-123 YSAKSKAEQLM
+123 YSAQSKAEQLM
-134 AGLGFKSEDFS
+134 VGLGFKSEDFN
-145 KSLKDFSG
+145 KPLKDFSG

-210 DDCVSSIAHL
+210 DDCVSFIAHL
-220 YRQSIELY
+220 YHQSIELY

-249 FIKQQ
+249 YVKQQ

-286 MELIAPAHIDSP
+286 MELVAPAHIDSP

-315 LSESNLGYDN
+315 LSDSSLGYDI
-325 PILSKINLTIA
+325 PILSMVNLSIA

-361 IPVLDGDREIGSNF
+361 ISLIDGQREVGTNF
-375 RVGYFSQ
+375 KVGYFSQ

-402 ETKTEKQ
+402 EIKTEKQ

-468 LTIALQAF
+468 LTIALQTF
-476 KGAILLI
+476 RGAILLI

-502 GGVDLFNGDL
+502 SRVDIFNGDL

-523 STGIKETKKKSKT
+523 SSDIKEKKKKAKSSKDN
-536 SKEDRDDNTKLLKS
+536 KEYNNKLIKS
-550 LSIDISKLEKRLLR
+550 LNIEISKLEKRLLR
-564 LNAKLEEANLKL
+564 LNTKLEETNLKL
-576 ADPNLYK
+576 ADPDLYK
-583 DDSADNLQDLIRN
+583 DHSSDNLQDLIRN
-596 QLELSNEVELADQQ
+596 QLELSNEVKLADQE
-610 WMDKVTTIR
+610 WMDKVTH
-619 IFILKRMARPERFE
+619 LE
-633 LPTPWF
+633 
-639 VAKYSIQ
+639 S
-646 LSYGRFF
+646 LS

>member
-28 QKVGLVGANGTG
+28 QKVGLIGANGTG

-57 TVSFPNDLRISYL
+57 SVSYPNDLRISYL

-82 QYVLSGDYRL
+82 QYVLSGDHRL
-92 IEIQHEIELA
+92 LEIQREIELA

-107 FELLAELY
+107 FEILAELY
-115 ETYSALDG
+115 ETYTALDG
-123 YSAKSKAEQLM
+123 YSAQSKAEQLM
-134 AGLGFKSEDFS
+134 VGLGFKSEDFN
-145 KSLKDFSG
+145 KPLKDFSG

-210 DDCVSSIAHL
+210 DDCVSFIAHL
-220 YRQSIELY
+220 YHQSIELY

-249 FIKQQ
+249 YVKQQ

-286 MELIAPAHIDSP
+286 MELVAPAHIDSP

-315 LSESNLGYDN
+315 LSDSSLGYDI
-325 PILSKINLTIA
+325 PILSMVNLSIA

-361 IPVLDGDREIGSNF
+361 ISLIDGQREAGTNF
-375 RVGYFSQ
+375 KVGYFSQ

-468 LTIALQAF
+468 LTIALQTF
-476 KGAILLI
+476 RGAILLI

-502 GGVDLFNGDL
+502 GRVDIFNGDL

-523 STGIKETKKKSKT
+523 SSDIKETKKKVKSSKDN
-536 SKEDRDDNTKLLKS
+536 KEDNSKLIKS
-550 LSIDISKLEKRLLR
+550 LNIEISKLEKRLLR
-564 LNAKLEEANLKL
+564 LNTKLDEANLKL
-576 ADPNLYK
+576 ADPDLYK
-583 DDSADNLQDLIRN
+583 DHSSDNLQDLIRN
-596 QLELSNEVELADQQ
+596 QLELSNEVELADQE
-610 WMDKVTTIR
+610 WMDKVTH
-619 IFILKRMARPERFE
+619 LE
-633 LPTPWF
+633 
-639 VAKYSIQ
+639 S
-646 LSYGRFF
+646 LS

>member
-20 VSLTIHHH
+20 VSLTIHHQ

-40 KTSLFKVIKKEI
+40 KTSLFKIIKKEI

-57 TVSFPNDLRISYL
+57 SVSFPTDLRISYL
-70 AQEVPASDEIAL
+70 AQEVKGTDEIAL
-82 QYVLSGDYRL
+82 DYVLSGDANL
-92 IEIQHEIELA
+92 IDIQKKIEEA
-102 EKEEK
+102 EKEESYD
-107 FELLAELY
+107 LLGELY
-115 ETYSALDG
+115 AIYSSLDG

-134 AGLGFKSEDFS
+134 LGLGFTSEDFH
-145 KSLKDFSG
+145 KPLKDFSG

-186 LWLSNWIKSFPGAL
+186 LWLSNWIKSFKGAL

-210 DDCVSSIAHL
+210 DDCVSYVAHL
-220 YRQSIELY
+220 YRQTIELY
-228 SGNFTQFEILRAAKL
+228 SGNYSQFEVLRAAKM

-249 FIKQQ
+249 YIKQQ

-298 FNFTISETEK
+298 FNFKISETDK
-308 ISNPLIS
+308 ISNPLVS
-315 LSESNLGYDN
+315 LSQAELGYSE
-325 PILSKINLTIA
+325 PVLSEVGFTIC
-336 PGDRIGLLGP
+336 PGDRIGLLGA
-346 NGAGKSTLIKSIVGS
+346 NGAGKSTLIKSIVGTLP
-361 IPVLDGDREIGSNF
+361 ILNGDRETGTNF

-390 SISAFTH
+390 SISAFIH

-409 IRTYLGGFNFKGDKV
+409 IRTYLGGFAFKGDKV
-424 KDPIHLFSGGE
+424 KDPIRLFSGGE

-468 LTIALQAF
+468 LTVAIQTF

-493 VDHFYLVDN
+493 VDTFYLIDKGSLN
-502 GGVDLFNGDL
+502 IFDGDL
-512 NDYKNYILDIK
+512 DDYKNYILDIK
-523 STGIKETKKKSKT
+523 SIESKDVKKKKIKNNT
-536 SKEDRDDNTKLLKS
+536 LQADNTQKIKS
-550 LSIDISKLEKRLLR
+550 INSDISKLDKRLFR
-564 LNAKLEEANLKL
+564 LNNKLKEANEKL
-576 ADPNLYK
+576 ANPELYTN
-583 DDSADNLQDLIRN
+583 DADNNLQDLIRN
-596 QLELSNEVELADQQ
+596 QLELSNEIESAEKE
-610 WMDKVTTIR
+610 WMDK
-619 IFILKRMARPERFE
+619 AAE
-633 LPTPWF
+633 LE
-639 VAKYSIQ
+639 S
-646 LSYGRFF
+646 LN

>member
-28 QKVGLVGANGTG
+28 QKVGLIGANGTG

-57 TVSFPNDLRISYL
+57 SVSYPNDLRISYL

-92 IEIQHEIELA
+92 LEIQHEIELA

-107 FELLAELY
+107 FEILAELY

-134 AGLGFKSEDFS
+134 AGLGFKSEDFN
-145 KSLKDFSG
+145 KPLKDFSG

-210 DDCVSSIAHL
+210 DDCVSFIAHL
-220 YRQSIELY
+220 YHQSIELY

-249 FIKQQ
+249 YVKQQ

-315 LSESNLGYDN
+315 LSDSSLGYN
-325 PILSKINLTIA
+325 TPILSMVNLSIA

-361 IPVLDGDREIGSNF
+361 ISLIDGQREAGTNF
-375 RVGYFSQ
+375 KVGYFSQ

-402 ETKTEKQ
+402 ETQTEKQ

-468 LTIALQAF
+468 LTIALQTF
-476 KGAILLI
+476 RGAILLI

-502 GGVDLFNGDL
+502 GRVDIFNGDL

-523 STGIKETKKKSKT
+523 SSDIKETKKKVKSSKDN
-536 SKEDRDDNTKLLKS
+536 KEDNSKLIKS
-550 LSIDISKLEKRLLR
+550 LNIEISKLEKRLLR
-564 LNAKLEEANLKL
+564 LNAKLDEANLKL
-576 ADPNLYK
+576 ADPDLYK
-583 DDSADNLQDLIRN
+583 DDSSDNLQDLIRN
-596 QLELSNEVELADQQ
+596 QLELSNEVELADQE
-610 WMDKVTTIR
+610 WMDKVTH
-619 IFILKRMARPERFE
+619 LE
-633 LPTPWF
+633 
-639 VAKYSIQ
+639 S
-646 LSYGRFF
+646 LS

>member
-40 KTSLFKVIKKEI
+40 KTSLFKIIKKEI

-57 TVSFPNDLRISYL
+57 TVSFPSDLRISYL
-70 AQEVPASDEIAL
+70 AQEVKGTDEIAL
-82 QYVLSGDYRL
+82 DYVLSGDANL
-92 IEIQHEIELA
+92 VDIQKKIEKAEIDENYEILG
-102 EKEEK
+102 
-107 FELLAELY
+107 ELY
-115 ETYSALDG
+115 EVYSSLDG

-134 AGLGFKSEDFS
+134 VGLGFKSGDFN
-145 KSLKDFSG
+145 KPLKDFSG

-186 LWLSNWIKSFPGAL
+186 LWLSNWIKSFKGAL

-210 DDCVSSIAHL
+210 DDCISYVAHL
-220 YRQSIELY
+220 YQQSIELY
-228 SGNFTQFEILRAAKL
+228 SGNYSQFEILRAAKM

-298 FNFTISETEK
+298 FNFTISETDK
-308 ISNPLIS
+308 ISNPLVT
-315 LSESNLGYDN
+315 LNGAGLGYSE
-325 PILSKINLTIA
+325 PILSNVAFTIC

-346 NGAGKSTLIKSIVGS
+346 NGAGKSTLIKSIVGTLP
-361 IPVLDGDREIGSNF
+361 ILDGDRETGTNIK
-375 RVGYFSQ
+375 VGYFSQ

-390 SISAFTH
+390 SISAFMH

-409 IRTYLGGFNFKGDKV
+409 IRTYLGGFAFKGDKV
-424 KDPIHLFSGGE
+424 KDPIRLFSGGE

-468 LTIALQAF
+468 LTVAIQTF

-493 VDHFYLVDN
+493 VDTFYLVDK
-502 GGVDLFNGDL
+502 GALEIFDGDL
-512 NDYKNYILDIK
+512 DDYKNYILDIK
-523 STGIKETKKKSKT
+523 SSESKESRKKKPINET
-536 SKEDRDDNTKLLKS
+536 PKEDNSQKIKTLNSGISKLDKRLFRLNTKL
-550 LSIDISKLEKRLLR
+550 
-564 LNAKLEEANLKL
+564 AEANNKL
-576 ADPNLYK
+576 ADPEIYS
-583 DDSADNLQDLIRN
+583 DGSSVDLQDLIRN
-596 QLELSNEVELADQQ
+596 QLELTNEIEAAEKE
-610 WMDKVTTIR
+610 WMDKAAELD
-619 IFILKRMARPERFE
+619 ILK
-633 LPTPWF
+633 
-639 VAKYSIQ
+639 
-646 LSYGRFF
+646 

>member
-40 KTSLFKVIKKEI
+40 KTSLFKIIKKEI

-57 TVSFPNDLRISYL
+57 TVSFPSDLRISYL
-70 AQEVPASDEIAL
+70 AQEVKGTDEIAL
-82 QYVLSGDYRL
+82 DYVLSGDSNL
-92 IEIQHEIELA
+92 IDIQKKIEKAEIDENYEILG
-102 EKEEK
+102 
-107 FELLAELY
+107 ELY
-115 ETYSALDG
+115 EVYSSLDG

-134 AGLGFKSEDFS
+134 VGLGFKSDDFD
-145 KSLKDFSG
+145 KPLKDFSG

-186 LWLSNWIKSFPGAL
+186 LWLSNWIKSFKGAM

-210 DDCVSSIAHL
+210 DDCVSYVAHL
-220 YRQSIELY
+220 YQQSIELY
-228 SGNFTQFEILRAAKL
+228 SGNYSQFEILRAAKM

-298 FNFTISETEK
+298 FNFTISETDK
-308 ISNPLIS
+308 ISNPLVA
-315 LSESNLGYDN
+315 LNRAGLGYSE
-325 PILSKINLTIA
+325 PILSNVGFTIC

-346 NGAGKSTLIKSIVGS
+346 NGAGKSTLIKSIVGTLP
-361 IPVLDGDREIGSNF
+361 ILDGDRETGTNIK
-375 RVGYFSQ
+375 VGYFSQ

-390 SISAFTH
+390 SISAFIH

-409 IRTYLGGFNFKGDKV
+409 IRTYLGGFAFKGDKV
-424 KDPIHLFSGGE
+424 KDPIRLFSGGE

-468 LTIALQAF
+468 LTVAIQTF

-493 VDHFYLVDN
+493 VDTFYLIDN
-502 GGVDLFNGDL
+502 GALEIFDGDL
-512 NDYKNYILDIK
+512 DDYKNYILDIK
-523 STGIKETKKKSKT
+523 SSDNKQSKKKKST
-536 SKEDRDDNTKLLKS
+536 NDGLKEDNSEKIKTLNSSISKLDKRLFRLNTKLT
-550 LSIDISKLEKRLLR
+550 
-564 LNAKLEEANLKL
+564 EANNKL
-576 ADPNLYK
+576 ADPELYS
-583 DDSADNLQDLIRN
+583 DDSSEDLQDLIRN
-596 QLELSNEVELADQQ
+596 QLELTNEVEAAEKE
-610 WMDKVTTIR
+610 WMDKAAELD
-619 IFILKRMARPERFE
+619 ILK
-633 LPTPWF
+633 
-639 VAKYSIQ
+639 
-646 LSYGRFF
+646 

>member
-28 QKVGLVGANGTG
+28 QKVGLIGANGTG

-57 TVSFPNDLRISYL
+57 SVSYPNDLRISYL

-92 IEIQHEIELA
+92 LEIQHEIELA

-107 FELLAELY
+107 FEILAELY

-123 YSAKSKAEQLM
+123 YSANSKAEQLM
-134 AGLGFKSEDFS
+134 VGLGFKSEDFN
-145 KSLKDFSG
+145 KPLKDFSG

-186 LWLSNWIKSFPGAL
+186 LWLSNWIKSFPGGL

-210 DDCVSSIAHL
+210 DDCVSFIAHL
-220 YRQSIELY
+220 YHQSIELY

-249 FIKQQ
+249 YVKQQ

-315 LSESNLGYDN
+315 LSDSSLGYN
-325 PILSKINLTIA
+325 TPILSMVNLSIA

-361 IPVLDGDREIGSNF
+361 ISLIDGQREAGTNF
-375 RVGYFSQ
+375 KVGYFSQ

-402 ETKTEKQ
+402 ETQTEKQ

-468 LTIALQAF
+468 LTIALQTF
-476 KGAILLI
+476 RGAILLI

-502 GGVDLFNGDL
+502 GRVDIFNGDL

-523 STGIKETKKKSKT
+523 SSDIKETKKKVKSSKDN
-536 SKEDRDDNTKLLKS
+536 KEDNSKLIKS
-550 LSIDISKLEKRLLR
+550 LNIEISKLEKRLLR
-564 LNAKLEEANLKL
+564 LNAKLDEANLKL
-576 ADPNLYK
+576 ADPDLYK
-583 DDSADNLQDLIRN
+583 DDSSDNLQDLIRN
-596 QLELSNEVELADQQ
+596 QLELSNEVELADQE
-610 WMDKVTTIR
+610 WMDKVTH
-619 IFILKRMARPERFE
+619 LE
-633 LPTPWF
+633 
-639 VAKYSIQ
+639 S
-646 LSYGRFF
+646 LS

>member
-20 VSLTIHHH
+20 VSLTIHHQ

-40 KTSLFKVIKKEI
+40 KTSLFKVIKNEI

-57 TVSFPNDLRISYL
+57 SVNFPSDLRISYL
-70 AQEVPASDEIAL
+70 AQEVPGSDEISL
-82 QYVLSGDYRL
+82 DYVLSGDHKL
-92 IEIQHEIELA
+92 IEIQKEIELA
-102 EKEEK
+102 EREEK
-107 FELLAELY
+107 YDLLAELY
-115 ETYSALDG
+115 ETYSSLDG

-134 AGLGFKSEDFS
+134 VGLGFKSEDFT

-200 ILISHDRDFL
+200 ILISHDREFL
-210 DDCVSSIAHL
+210 DDCVSYIAHL
-220 YRQSIELY
+220 YHQSIELY
-228 SGNFTQFEILRAAKL
+228 SGNYSQFEILRAAKM

-315 LSESNLGYDN
+315 LSQSNLGYKEV
-325 PILSKINLTIA
+325 ILSSIDLTIC

-361 IPVLDGDREIGSNF
+361 IPILNGNREVGTNF

-390 SISAFTH
+390 SISAFIH

-468 LTIALQAF
+468 LTIALQTF

-493 VDHFYLVDN
+493 VDSFYLVDN
-502 GGVDLFNGDL
+502 GKVDIFNGDL
-512 NDYKNYILDIK
+512 NDYKNYILDIN
-523 STGIKETKKKSKT
+523 SVELRESKKKKN
-536 SKEDRDDNTKLLKS
+536 KEPNEIKDNTQAIKS
-550 LSIDISKLEKRLLR
+550 LNIEISKLEKRLIR
-564 LNAKLEEANLKL
+564 LNNKLDEANLKL
-576 ADPNLYK
+576 ADPDLYK
-583 DDSADNLQDLIRN
+583 DSSNDDLQDLIRN
-596 QLELSNEVELADQQ
+596 QLELSNEVELVDKE
-610 WMDKVTTIR
+610 WMD
-619 IFILKRMARPERFE
+619 MASK
-633 LPTPWF
+633 LD
-639 VAKYSIQ
+639 S
-646 LSYGRFF
+646 LN

>member
-40 KTSLFKVIKKEI
+40 KTSLFKIIKKEI

-57 TVSFPNDLRISYL
+57 TVSFPSDLRISYL
-70 AQEVPASDEIAL
+70 AQEVKGTDEIAL
-82 QYVLSGDYRL
+82 DYVLSGDSNL
-92 IEIQHEIELA
+92 IDIQKKIEKAETDENYEILG
-102 EKEEK
+102 
-107 FELLAELY
+107 ELY
-115 ETYSALDG
+115 EVYSSLDG

-134 AGLGFKSEDFS
+134 VGLGFKSDDFD
-145 KSLKDFSG
+145 KPLKDFSG

-186 LWLSNWIKSFPGAL
+186 LWLSNWIKSFKGAM

-210 DDCVSSIAHL
+210 DDCVSYVAHL
-220 YRQSIELY
+220 YQQSIELY
-228 SGNFTQFEILRAAKL
+228 SGNYSQFEILRAAKM

-298 FNFTISETEK
+298 FNFTISETDK
-308 ISNPLIS
+308 ISNPLVA
-315 LSESNLGYDN
+315 LNRAGLGYSE
-325 PILSKINLTIA
+325 PILSNVGFTIC

-346 NGAGKSTLIKSIVGS
+346 NGAGKSTLIKSIVGTLP
-361 IPVLDGDREIGSNF
+361 ILDGDRETGTNIK
-375 RVGYFSQ
+375 VGYFSQ

-390 SISAFTH
+390 SISAFVH

-409 IRTYLGGFNFKGDKV
+409 IRTYLGGFAFKGDKV
-424 KDPIHLFSGGE
+424 KDPIRLFSGGE

-468 LTIALQAF
+468 LTVAIQTF

-493 VDHFYLVDN
+493 VDTFYLIDN
-502 GGVDLFNGDL
+502 GALEIFDGDL
-512 NDYKNYILDIK
+512 DDYKNYILDIK
-523 STGIKETKKKSKT
+523 SSDNKQSKKKKSAKDG
-536 SKEDRDDNTKLLKS
+536 SKEDNSEKIKILNSSISKLDKRLFRLNTKLT
-550 LSIDISKLEKRLLR
+550 
-564 LNAKLEEANLKL
+564 EANNKL
-576 ADPNLYK
+576 ADPELYS
-583 DDSADNLQDLIRN
+583 DDSSEDLQDLIRN
-596 QLELSNEVELADQQ
+596 QLELTNEVEAAEKE
-610 WMDKVTTIR
+610 WMDKAAELD
-619 IFILKRMARPERFE
+619 ILK
-633 LPTPWF
+633 
-639 VAKYSIQ
+639 
-646 LSYGRFF
+646 

>member
-512 NDYKNYILDIK
+512 DDYKNYILDIK

-550 LSIDISKLEKRLLR
+550 LSTDISKLEKRLLR

-583 DDSADNLQDLIRN
+583 DDSEDNLQDLIRN

-610 WMDKVTTIR
+610 WMDKVT
-619 IFILKRMARPERFE
+619 
-633 LPTPWF
+633 
-639 VAKYSIQ
+639 Q
-646 LSYGRFF
+646 LESLS

>member
-28 QKVGLVGANGTG
+28 QKVGLIGANGTG

-57 TVSFPNDLRISYL
+57 SVSYPNDLRISYL

-92 IEIQHEIELA
+92 LEIQHEIELA

-107 FELLAELY
+107 FEILAELY

-123 YSAKSKAEQLM
+123 YSANSKAEQLM
-134 AGLGFKSEDFS
+134 VGLGFKSEDFN
-145 KSLKDFSG
+145 KPLKDFSG

-210 DDCVSSIAHL
+210 DDCVSFIAHL
-220 YRQSIELY
+220 YHQSIELY

-249 FIKQQ
+249 YVKQQ

-315 LSESNLGYDN
+315 LSDSSLGYN
-325 PILSKINLTIA
+325 TPILSMVNLSIA

-361 IPVLDGDREIGSNF
+361 ISLIDGQREAGTNF
-375 RVGYFSQ
+375 KVGYFSQ

-402 ETKTEKQ
+402 ETQTEKQ

-435 KARLAFAIISYQKP
+435 KARLAFAIISYKKP

-468 LTIALQAF
+468 LTIALQTF
-476 KGAILLI
+476 RGAILLI

-502 GGVDLFNGDL
+502 GRVDIFNGDL

-523 STGIKETKKKSKT
+523 SSDIKETKKKVKSSKDN
-536 SKEDRDDNTKLLKS
+536 KEDNSKLIKS
-550 LSIDISKLEKRLLR
+550 LNIEISKLEKRLLR
-564 LNAKLEEANLKL
+564 LNAKLDEANLKL
-576 ADPNLYK
+576 ADPDLYK
-583 DDSADNLQDLIRN
+583 DDSSDNLQDLIRN
-596 QLELSNEVELADQQ
+596 QLELSNEVELADQE
-610 WMDKVTTIR
+610 WMDKVTH
-619 IFILKRMARPERFE
+619 LES
-633 LPTPWF
+633 L
-639 VAKYSIQ
+639 Y
-646 LSYGRFF
+646 

>member
-298 FNFTISETEK
+298 FNFTIYETEK

-390 SISAFTH
+390 SISAFSH

-512 NDYKNYILDIK
+512 DDYKNYILDIK

-550 LSIDISKLEKRLLR
+550 LSTDISKLEKRLLR

-610 WMDKVTTIR
+610 WMDKVT
-619 IFILKRMARPERFE
+619 
-633 LPTPWF
+633 
-639 VAKYSIQ
+639 Q
-646 LSYGRFF
+646 LESLS

>member
-28 QKVGLVGANGTG
+28 QKVGLIGANGTG

-57 TVSFPNDLRISYL
+57 SVSYPNDLRISYL

-92 IEIQHEIELA
+92 LEIQHEIELA

-107 FELLAELY
+107 FEILAELY
-115 ETYSALDG
+115 ETYSAMDG

-134 AGLGFKSEDFS
+134 VGLGFKSEDFN
-145 KSLKDFSG
+145 KPLKDFSG

-210 DDCVSSIAHL
+210 DDCVSFIAHL
-220 YRQSIELY
+220 YHQSIELY

-249 FIKQQ
+249 YVKQQ

-315 LSESNLGYDN
+315 LSDSSLGYN
-325 PILSKINLTIA
+325 TPILSMVNLSIA

-361 IPVLDGDREIGSNF
+361 ISLIDGQREAGTNF
-375 RVGYFSQ
+375 KVGYFSQ

-402 ETKTEKQ
+402 ETQTEKQ

-468 LTIALQAF
+468 LTIALQTF
-476 KGAILLI
+476 RGAILLI

-502 GGVDLFNGDL
+502 GRVDIFNGDL

-523 STGIKETKKKSKT
+523 SSNIKETKKKVKSSKDN
-536 SKEDRDDNTKLLKS
+536 KEDNSKLIKS
-550 LSIDISKLEKRLLR
+550 LNIEISKLEKRLLR
-564 LNAKLEEANLKL
+564 LNAKLDEANLKL
-576 ADPNLYK
+576 ADPDLYK
-583 DDSADNLQDLIRN
+583 DDSSDNLQDLIRN
-596 QLELSNEVELADQQ
+596 QLELSNEVELADQE
-610 WMDKVTTIR
+610 WMDKVTH
-619 IFILKRMARPERFE
+619 LE
-633 LPTPWF
+633 
-639 VAKYSIQ
+639 S
-646 LSYGRFF
+646 LS

>member
-9 LVLGGKTLFDD
+9 LVLGGNVLFND

-40 KTSLFKVIKKEI
+40 KTSLFKVIRNEI

-57 TVSFPNDLRISYL
+57 SISYPSDIRISYL
-70 AQEVPASDEIAL
+70 AQEIEETNEHAIN
-82 QYVLSGDYRL
+82 YVLSGDSHL
-92 IEIQHEIELA
+92 IKIQNQIKKA
-102 EKEEK
+102 EDNEDFDK
-107 FELLAELY
+107 LGELY
-115 ETYSALDG
+115 DIFSSLDG
-123 YSAKSKAEQLM
+123 YSAKSKAEQLLV
-134 AGLGFKSEDFS
+134 GLGFKSDEFN
-145 KSLKDFSG
+145 KPLKDFSG

-186 LWLSNWIKSFPGAL
+186 LWLSNWIKNFQGAM

-210 DDCVSSIAHL
+210 DDCVSFIAHL
-220 YRQSIELY
+220 NRQSIDLY
-228 SGNFTQFEILRAAKL
+228 KGNYSQFETLRALKL

-249 FIKQQ
+249 YVKQQ

-265 RFKAKATKARQ
+265 RFKAKATKAKQ
-276 AQSRVKALEK
+276 AQSRIKSLEK

-298 FNFTISETEK
+298 FNFRISETDK
-308 ISNPLIS
+308 ISNPLVS
-315 LSESNLGYDN
+315 LRKADLGYSDKVLFN
-325 PILSKINLTIA
+325 VDLTIS

-346 NGAGKSTLIKSIVGS
+346 NGAGKSTLIKSIVGELKL
-361 IPVLDGDREIGSNF
+361 LDGDRETGTNF
-375 RVGYFSQ
+375 KTGYFSQ

-424 KDPIHLFSGGE
+424 KDPIKLFSGGE

-468 LTIALQAF
+468 LTVAIQSF
-476 KGAILLI
+476 KGAVLLI

-493 VDHFYLVDN
+493 VDSFYLVDKRK
-502 GGVDLFNGDL
+502 LEIFNGDL
-512 NDYKNYILDIK
+512 EDYKNIILDLK
-523 STGIKETKKKSKT
+523 TSNSNELKKKKSKKT
-536 SKEDRDDNTKLLKS
+536 ISKTDQSKAIKVLKS
-550 LSIDISKLEKRLLR
+550 DITRLEKRLQR
-564 LNAKLEEANLKL
+564 LNKKLLEANEEL
-576 ADPNLYK
+576 ANPDLY
-583 DDSADNLQDLIRN
+583 DNSPSDNLQDLIRN
-596 QLELSNEVELADQQ
+596 QLELSNEVEAVEKE
-610 WMDKVTTIR
+610 WMDSVTK
-619 IFILKRMARPERFE
+619 LEK
-633 LPTPWF
+633 LD
-639 VAKYSIQ
+639 S
-646 LSYGRFF
+646 

>member
-52 EVDQS
+52 EVDHS

-512 NDYKNYILDIK
+512 DDYKNYILDIK

-550 LSIDISKLEKRLLR
+550 LSTDISKLEKRLLR

-610 WMDKVTTIR
+610 WMDKVT
-619 IFILKRMARPERFE
+619 
-633 LPTPWF
+633 
-639 VAKYSIQ
+639 Q
-646 LSYGRFF
+646 LESLS